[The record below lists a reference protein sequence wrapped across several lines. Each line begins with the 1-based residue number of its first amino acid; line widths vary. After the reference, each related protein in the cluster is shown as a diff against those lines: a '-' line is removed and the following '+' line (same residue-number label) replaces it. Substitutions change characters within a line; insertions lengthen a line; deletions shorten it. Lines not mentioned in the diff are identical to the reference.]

1 MNRLEFMEA
10 RLSEDETFVAKEKGV
25 KLYDGDEKT
34 SYEDGEVV
42 LTTHRMFWGKSGEI
56 ARGMNCMSLSLSRV
70 DSLYEEWASNNLF
83 GRKKRLIV
91 RLLRLSPDEKK
102 LPGPRDGSV
111 QNFIKLSTRNGVSDE
126 FINSFR
132 ETINVKIWEVNS
144 REGDGPLKIK
154 LRSGITGI
162 ERSLQEKQKFTEES
176 VSIAF
181 QDLNKL
187 MAMAQEMT
195 NISKSISNK
204 IKDKQG
210 EISDDDTV
218 KFKVRSLCIANPRHC
233 LYIYYSPTVIFVE
246 SGHR

>member
-34 SYEDGEVV
+34 GYEDGEVV
-42 LTTHRMFWGKSGEI
+42 LTTHRMFWGKSGDI
-56 ARGMNCMSLSLSRV
+56 AKGMTCMSLSLSRV
-70 DSLYEEWASNNLF
+70 DSLYEEWASANLF
-83 GRKKRLIV
+83 GRKKRLII
-91 RLLRLSPDEKK
+91 RLLALSPNEKK

-111 QNFIKLSTRNGVSDE
+111 QNFIKLSTKNGVNDE

-132 ETINVKIWEVNS
+132 ETVNAKIWDVNT
-144 REGDGPLKIK
+144 REGDSPLKIK

-162 ERSLQEKQKFTEES
+162 ERSMQEKQKFTEES

-181 QDLNKL
+181 QDLSKL

-195 NISKSISNK
+195 SISKGISNK
-204 IKDKQG
+204 IKDRQG

-218 KFKVRSLCIANPRHC
+218 KFKVRNFFSERHTW
-233 LYIYYSPTVIFVE
+233 ISMQII
-246 SGHR
+246 